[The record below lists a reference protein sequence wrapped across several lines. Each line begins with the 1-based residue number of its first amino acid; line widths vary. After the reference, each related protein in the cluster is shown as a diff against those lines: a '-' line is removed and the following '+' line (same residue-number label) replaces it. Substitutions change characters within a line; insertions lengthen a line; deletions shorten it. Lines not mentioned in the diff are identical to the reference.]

1 MLGGIIEKIMLDFDG
16 TLSENDHFQKLVSHF
31 SSKLILGMDN
41 FYYKDKRAKFE
52 IPPSLK
58 GNWGA

>member
-1 MLGGIIEKIMLDFDG
+1 MLDFDG